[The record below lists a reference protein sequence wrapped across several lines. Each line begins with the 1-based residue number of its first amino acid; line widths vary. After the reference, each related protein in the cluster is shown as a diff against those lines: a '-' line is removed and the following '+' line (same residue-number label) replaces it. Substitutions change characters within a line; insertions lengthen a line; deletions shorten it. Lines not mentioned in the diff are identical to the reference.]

1 MILQQIEAI
10 VVLLSAIGALVVATG
25 TLVWFMAD
33 QFKKNRAEF
42 WKGITALHNTITVKL
57 DDHEKKDDRRFE
69 RVTDQIWSIEVRNA
83 RRDGEPPPPKPLPP
97 VGV

>member
-1 MILQQIEAI
+1 MTVQQLEAI
-10 VVLLSAIGALVVATG
+10 VILLGAIGSLVVATG

-42 WKGITALHNTITVKL
+42 WKAITSLHNTITTKL

-69 RVTDQIWSIEVRNA
+69 KVTDQIWSIEMRNA
-83 RRDGEPPPPKPLPP
+83 RRDGEEPPPRPRPAS
-97 VGV
+97 